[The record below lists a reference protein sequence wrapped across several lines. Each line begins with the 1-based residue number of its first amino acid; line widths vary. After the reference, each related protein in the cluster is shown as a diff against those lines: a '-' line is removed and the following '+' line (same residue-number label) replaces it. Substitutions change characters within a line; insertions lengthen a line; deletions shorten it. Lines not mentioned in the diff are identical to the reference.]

1 MCQEYGIFCDGDE
14 KMLKIGNVEIKHPI
28 IMAPMAGITNVA
40 YRRLVKEF
48 GAGLVVSE
56 MRYVMEIKRQLI
68 CLQ

>member
-1 MCQEYGIFCDGDE
+1 
-14 KMLKIGNVEIKHPI
+14 MLKIGNVEIKHPI

-56 MRYVMEIKRQLI
+56 MVSDKALCYGNKRQLI

>member
-1 MCQEYGIFCDGDE
+1 
-14 KMLKIGNVEIKHPI
+14 MLKIGNVEIKHPI

-56 MRYVMEIKRQLI
+56 MVSDKALCYGNQKTIDMPRYR
-68 CLQ
+68 LQ

>member
-1 MCQEYGIFCDGDE
+1 
-14 KMLKIGNVEIKHPI
+14 MLKIGNVEIKHPI

-48 GAGLVVSE
+48 GAGLVVSKWSVIK
-56 MRYVMEIKRQLI
+56 RYVMEIKRQLI

>member
-56 MRYVMEIKRQLI
+56 MVSDKALW
-68 CLQ
+68 LKLPSL

>member
-1 MCQEYGIFCDGDE
+1 
-14 KMLKIGNVEIKHPI
+14 MLKIGNVEIKHPI

-56 MRYVMEIKRQLI
+56 MVSDKRYVMEIKRQLI

>member
-1 MCQEYGIFCDGDE
+1 
-14 KMLKIGNVEIKHPI
+14 MLKIGNVEIKHPI

-56 MRYVMEIKRQLI
+56 MVSDKAISYNSNFIQS
-68 CLQ
+68 QT

>member
-1 MCQEYGIFCDGDE
+1 MEI
-14 KMLKIGNVEIKHPI
+14 VEIKHPI

-56 MRYVMEIKRQLI
+56 MVSDKGSYVMEIKRQLI

>member
-1 MCQEYGIFCDGDE
+1 
-14 KMLKIGNVEIKHPI
+14 MLKIGNVEIKHPI

-56 MRYVMEIKRQLI
+56 LVSDKACSR
-68 CLQ
+68 